1 MAKSTMAD
9 AYRALASI
17 ATRLHGSDGNV
28 DDTFELVVAAA
39 AELVGTEVSWL
50 SLTDDAGTLLR
61 PAVLHSFRDS
71 SFTDFAIPVTEGLGG
86 RALREKRTVVVEDYP
101 SYTDPANPDSVWEAL
116 HAEGVIS
123 VMCAPMILRDKLVGA
138 LYVATRTPAT
148 FGSADIALLDAL
160 ASQATVAIENRRLY
174 RGLETQNALLEQ
186 SLTVHRRLTQASA
199 DGVGIAG
206 IAAILGDLLGAAI
219 SVDSTLPGVEVVSI
233 GVADGVG
240 ATSYPIRAGAE
251 VVGSLTVF
259 GVGSLTPSQRQAVEH
274 GVTVL
279 ALESVKLRSQ
289 WEIEDR
295 MSADLLGDI
304 LDHDQLSTPT
314 PTIARRAARFD
325 VDISEDFRVLVI
337 GAREGTD
344 ATPLAAS
351 VLRTHS
357 LTGLLYTAR
366 AGNLVVALPGSR
378 VAAVN
383 RIVTAVREGLRSDGV
398 EAVFGIGSLGSPRD
412 SYVAAIA
419 CFRLALAGRY
429 RSQTLG
435 AVAVSYDEL
444 GPLRF
449 LLDAADIEQTERMV
463 LVRLSPLIDHDA
475 THSVQLLPTLRAFIL
490 SDGHYERTAAA
501 LFIGTTTLKYRLGK
515 TLEKFGIDAR
525 DPDVRFELR
534 LAFELLSLIET
545 RITPS

>member
-17 ATRLHGSDGNV
+17 ATRLHGSDGKV

-61 PAVLHSFRDS
+61 PAVLHSFRDP

-101 SYTDPANPDSVWEAL
+101 SYTDPANPGSVWDAL

-138 LYVATRTPAT
+138 LYVATRTSAT

-206 IAAILGDLLGAAI
+206 IAAILGDLLGAVI
-219 SVDSTLPGVEVVSI
+219 SVDSTLPGVEALSI
-233 GVADGVG
+233 GVADRGG

-251 VVGSLTVF
+251 VVGSLTVR
-259 GVGSLTPSQRQAVEH
+259 GVANLTPSQRQAVEH

-304 LDHDQLSTPT
+304 LDHDQLSTPGV
-314 PTIARRAARFD
+314 ARRAARFD
-325 VDISEDFRVLVI
+325 VDISEDFRVLVV
-337 GAREGTD
+337 GGREGAD

-351 VLRTHS
+351 VLRAHS

-366 AGNLVVALPGSR
+366 AGNLVVAVPGTR

-383 RIVTAVREGLRSDGV
+383 RIVTAVRDGLRSDGV
-398 EAVFGIGSLGSPRD
+398 EAVFGIGSLGSLRD
-412 SYVAAIA
+412 SYVAATA

-429 RSQTLG
+429 RSQSLD

-463 LVRLSPLIDHDA
+463 LARLSPLIDHDA
-475 THSVQLLPTLRAFIL
+475 THSVQLLPTLRAFVL

-515 TLEKFGIDAR
+515 SLDKFGIDAR